1 MVKDFKSGGGT
12 VSNFFKLTALACMSV
27 FLGGC
32 LGVPPTEDTLPSIET
47 VGGTTNNKSLVVML
61 PGRGDRADAF
71 IRAGFHEAGK
81 RHGFD
86 TIAVDAHLG
95 YYMERSLLERLHEDI
110 VVPARA
116 AGYRDIW
123 MLGISMG
130 GLGALLYASEY
141 PDEVDGVVLLAPF
154 LGDRK
159 AIKEIVS
166 HGPLETWNGEGTGL
180 EDYEVAIWSWIR
192 DASLRPEPTPIFLGY
207 GQSDRMAEGYS
218 KLIDFMKPSGVYTR
232 EGGHKWTTWR
242 PLWDEI
248 SSDLD
253 L

>member
-1 MVKDFKSGGGT
+1 
-12 VSNFFKLTALACMSV
+12 
-27 FLGGC
+27 
-32 LGVPPTEDTLPSIET
+32 
-47 VGGTTNNKSLVVML
+47 ML

-71 IRAGFHEAGK
+71 IQAGFHEAGK
-81 RHGFD
+81 QHGFD
-86 TIAVDAHLG
+86 TVAVDAHLG
-95 YYMERSLLERLHEDI
+95 YYMERNLLDRLHEDI
-110 VVPARA
+110 VLPARE

-159 AIKEIVS
+159 AIQEIVS
-166 HGPLETWNGEGTGL
+166 HGPLQTWNGEGSGL
-180 EDYEVAIWSWIR
+180 KDYEIAIWSWIR
-192 DASLRPEPTPIFLGY
+192 DAAQKPEPTPIFLGY
-207 GQSDRMAEGYS
+207 GQSDRMAEGYT

-248 SSDLD
+248 SNDLD

>member
-1 MVKDFKSGGGT
+1 MLFKIVKLKA
-12 VSNFFKLTALACMSV
+12 VACTLV
-27 FLGGC
+27 VLGGC
-32 LGVPPTEDTLPSIET
+32 LGIPPTESTLPSIET
-47 VGGTTNNKSLVVML
+47 VDSSTDSKSLVVML

-71 IRAGFHEAGK
+71 IQAGFHEAGK
-81 RHGFD
+81 QHGFD
-86 TIAVDAHLG
+86 TVAVDAHLG
-95 YYMERSLLERLHEDI
+95 YYMERSLLDRLHEDI
-110 VVPARA
+110 VLPARE

-159 AIKEIVS
+159 AIEEIVS
-166 HGPLETWNGEGTGL
+166 HGPLETWNGEGSGL

-192 DASLRPEPTPIFLGY
+192 DASQGPEPTPIVLGY
-207 GQSDRMAEGYS
+207 GESDRMAPGYS
-218 KLIDFMKPSGVYTR
+218 KLLDFMKPSGIYTR

-242 PLWDEI
+242 PLWEQI
-248 SSDLD
+248 AGDLE